1 MFDENAML
9 SFNTRFYKRE
19 KLHENF
25 YLNEIFNYVKP
36 KNELNSDKHNIS
48 FEFIERPSN
57 IFNKIEKLKERKK
70 HLNNIN
76 NININE
82 KNPIKN
88 IGKNTDKKSEK
99 KSIEQFLDDSTQK
112 RIFSK
117 KKLLEKIF
125 INKKQD
131 LSKEKNKM
139 KFLNPKAIRL
149 SKILSKSNLFIN
161 DSTTNEYEN
170 NKANFYKPSN
180 EIILDKIKNGNYSN
194 KTNVQEKMEQI
205 NMNKTALFK
214 KIKFESLK
222 KFCKNV
228 KLTDKKLGINLVVK
242 KGQDNKSEI
251 RKNNCEEIK
260 INSIKEKVRNY
271 FVGRFN
277 NIKEYFKSWDEQMC
291 GKISIIDMHN
301 YLNNK
306 IKYKISKN
314 DVKKLLFSICNKNYL
329 NYDNFRIFFFED
341 SPEEKLL
348 IRGNNY
354 SQYKELLTKNINE
367 ISHIN
372 KSETNNNISLFEK
385 FKFNEILLLLLK
397 EKNDILMQINKDRMD
412 LTFVEFYSIIR
423 NVIKGNKFSFD
434 KELKKLFNDYKE
446 KNSDLIN
453 VYNFFEKISEKREKN
468 QKNNYFIN
476 IKKNISQEVKP
487 IFKKNKSS
495 FMLLNS
501 RNTNNNF
508 FVKESNQ
515 SGSNFLV
522 DKVNHKEFEK
532 NQKRNLINLYKFKN
546 ININSSKE
554 KNKFYSSNLKIPY
567 SNSKIQKKFN
577 ECVKNDNN
585 DNNGNTLG
593 NIDNSKLI
601 DFQLPKIIKHKRNKS
616 KNSDIIN
623 FL

>member
-9 SFNTRFYKRE
+9 SFNTRFNKKE
-19 KLHENF
+19 KITENF

-36 KNELNSDKHNIS
+36 KKEFNSDKHNIS
-48 FEFIERPSN
+48 FEFMEKPSN
-57 IFNKIEKLKERKK
+57 IFNKIEKLKEKKK

-76 NININE
+76 NINIYK

-88 IGKNTDKKSEK
+88 IEKNTEK
-99 KSIEQFLDDSTQK
+99 KPEKKVMSQFLDDSTQK

-125 INKKQD
+125 LNKKQD

-161 DSTTNEYEN
+161 DSTPNEYES
-170 NKANFYKPSN
+170 NKANFYKPRNDLFS
-180 EIILDKIKNGNYSN
+180 DKVKNGNYSN

-228 KLTDKKLGINLVVK
+228 KLTDKKLGINLAVK

-271 FVGRFN
+271 FIGRFN
-277 NIKEYFKSWDEQMC
+277 NIKEYFKSWDEQKC
-291 GKISIIDMHN
+291 GRISINDIHN

-329 NYDNFRIFFFED
+329 SYDNFRINFFED

-423 NVIKGNKFSFD
+423 NVIKRNKFSFD

-453 VYNFFEKISEKREKN
+453 VYDFFEKISEKGEKTK
-468 QKNNYFIN
+468 KNNYFIN

-487 IFKKNKSS
+487 IFKKNNSS
-495 FMLLNS
+495 FMILNS
-501 RNTNNNF
+501 RNTKTNF
-508 FVKESNQ
+508 FVRDSNR
-515 SGSNFLV
+515 SGSNFLF
-522 DKVNHKEFEK
+522 DKIIHKEFEK
-532 NQKRNLINLYKFKN
+532 NQKSNLIKLNKFKN
-546 ININSSKE
+546 ININCSKDR
-554 KNKFYSSNLKIPY
+554 NKFNSSNLKIPY
-567 SNSKIQKKFN
+567 SNLRILKNYN

-601 DFQLPKIIKHKRNKS
+601 DFQLPKIMKLERNKN
-616 KNSDIIN
+616 KNSDIID

>member
-9 SFNTRFYKRE
+9 SFNTRFNKKE
-19 KLHENF
+19 KITENF

-36 KNELNSDKHNIS
+36 KKEFNSDKHNIS
-48 FEFIERPSN
+48 FEFMEKPSN
-57 IFNKIEKLKERKK
+57 IFNKIEKLKEKKK

-76 NININE
+76 NINIYE

-88 IGKNTDKKSEK
+88 IEKNTEK
-99 KSIEQFLDDSTQK
+99 KPEKKVMSQLLDDSTQK

-125 INKKQD
+125 LNKKQD

-161 DSTTNEYEN
+161 DSTTNEYES

-180 EIILDKIKNGNYSN
+180 DLFSDKVKNGNYSN

-228 KLTDKKLGINLVVK
+228 KLTDKKLGINLAVK

-260 INSIKEKVRNY
+260 INSIKEKVRTY
-271 FVGRFN
+271 FIGRFN
-277 NIKEYFKSWDEQMC
+277 NIKEYFKSWDEQKC
-291 GKISIIDMHN
+291 GRISINDIHN

-329 NYDNFRIFFFED
+329 SYDNFRIFFFED

-453 VYNFFEKISEKREKN
+453 VYDFFEKISEKGEKTK
-468 QKNNYFIN
+468 KNNYFIN

-487 IFKKNKSS
+487 IFKKNNSS
-495 FMLLNS
+495 FMILNS
-501 RNTNNNF
+501 RNTKTNF
-508 FVKESNQ
+508 FVRDSNR
-515 SGSNFLV
+515 SGSNFLF
-522 DKVNHKEFEK
+522 DKIIHKEFEK
-532 NQKRNLINLYKFKN
+532 NQKSNLIKLNKFKN
-546 ININSSKE
+546 ININCSKE
-554 KNKFYSSNLKIPY
+554 RNKFNSSNLKIPY
-567 SNSKIQKKFN
+567 SNSRIQKKYN

-601 DFQLPKIIKHKRNKS
+601 DFQLPKIIKLERNKN
-616 KNSDIIN
+616 KNSDIID